1 MPILRE
7 TALSALVLVAFL
19 YASHA
24 LVGPEE
30 SEPVKHL
37 AVKHSVTNAG
47 SWLGADAAPAE
58 RWLIKDSITTGQR
71 WTGTEPPPSERSFAR
86 YASPAARVSQVFAQ
100 FVPGERRR
108 EI

>member
-7 TALSALVLVAFL
+7 LVLAGFVLVAFL
-19 YASHA
+19 YANRA
-24 LVGPEE
+24 VLGPEE
-30 SEPVKHL
+30 SESVEHL
-37 AVKHSVTNAG
+37 AVKHLATNTG
-47 SWLGADAAPAE
+47 SWLDADAPPAE
-58 RWLIKDSITTGQR
+58 RWLIKDSITTGGP
-71 WTGTEPPPSERSFAR
+71 WMGTAPPPAGRGFAR

>member
-1 MPILRE
+1 MPILKE
-7 TALSALVLVAFL
+7 FALAVMAFVAFL
-19 YASHA
+19 YVSHA
-24 LVGPEE
+24 YLGPDD
-30 SEPVKHL
+30 SEPVKH
-37 AVKHSVTNAG
+37 SVTTSG

-58 RWLIKDSITTGQR
+58 RWLAKDSITTGPL
-71 WTGTEPPPSERSFAR
+71 WTGMEPTPSERRFAR